1 MPYAEGRV
9 YYDADSHIMELP
21 DWALNYAESK
31 YRSRLPEIDLSAAG
45 KMAEAFMELR
55 GARAH
60 DPKTVRELEEN
71 IIGGPKGWAALG
83 SFNSSERTHALDL
96 LGFQQQLV
104 FPTFSF
110 LTYALAED
118 VELLYAGVSA
128 ANRAMADF
136 CRSDDRLL
144 GVACVSLVDP
154 KRAIQE
160 INECLKMG
168 LSAIWVPSTP
178 AGPRSPGHND
188 LDPVWA
194 RLAEAQVPFV
204 LHVGGSTLHIQTEYK
219 NNGRPEPQDWLG
231 GGENIRSK
239 DMAILHQDPEKF
251 LSCMI
256 LDGVLERFPKLKGGI
271 IELGAGWVPALLNRL
286 DSTVHLWSRSEPELR
301 EMKRMPSEQITQQLA
316 FTPYPFENIGNLI
329 RESSEELYLFSSD
342 YPHIEGGRDPI
353 GRFESYL
360 EGHSETTKEKFYK
373 DNFARMMTLRP

>member
-1 MPYAEGRV
+1 MPYAKGRV

-45 KMAEAFMELR
+45 KMAEAFTELR

-60 DPKTVRELEEN
+60 DPEVVRGLEEN

-83 SFNSSERTHALDL
+83 SFNSSERTRALDL
-96 LGFQQQLV
+96 LGFERQLV

-110 LTYALAED
+110 LTYALTD
-118 VELLYAGVSA
+118 DIELLYAGISA

-136 CRSDDRLL
+136 CGSDDRLL

-154 KRAIQE
+154 NRAIQE
-160 INECLKMG
+160 IELCLKMG
-168 LSAIWVPSTP
+168 LSAMWVPSTP
-178 AGPRSPGHND
+178 AGQRSPGHND

-239 DMAILHQDPEKF
+239 DMAILHQNPEKF

-256 LDGVLERFPKLKGGI
+256 LDGVLERFPKLRGGI
-271 IELGAGWVPALLNRL
+271 IELGANWVPALLRRL
-286 DSTVHLWSRSEPELR
+286 DSIVHLWSRSEPELR
-301 EMKRMPSEQITQQLA
+301 EMKRMPSEQIVQQLA
-316 FTPYPFENIGNLI
+316 FTPYPFEHIGNLI
-329 RESSEELYLFSSD
+329 RESSDELYLFSSD
-342 YPHIEGGRDPI
+342 YPHIEGGRDPV
-353 GRFESYL
+353 GRFESAL
-360 EGHSETTKEKFYK
+360 EGHNEPTKEKFYK
-373 DNFARMMTLRP
+373 DNFAQMMTLKP

>member
-45 KMAEAFMELR
+45 KMAEDFMELR

-60 DPKTVRELEEN
+60 DPKTVRELERN

-110 LTYALAED
+110 LTYALTED

-136 CRSDDRLL
+136 CGSDDRLL

-168 LSAIWVPSTP
+168 LSAIWVPSTA

-342 YPHIEGGRDPI
+342 YPHI
-353 GRFESYL
+353 
-360 EGHSETTKEKFYK
+360 
-373 DNFARMMTLRP
+373 